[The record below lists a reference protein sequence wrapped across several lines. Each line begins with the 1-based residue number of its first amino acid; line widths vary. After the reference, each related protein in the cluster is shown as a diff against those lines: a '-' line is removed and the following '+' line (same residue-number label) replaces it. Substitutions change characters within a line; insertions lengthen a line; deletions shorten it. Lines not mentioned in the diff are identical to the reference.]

1 MNDQEKKS
9 YLQRY
14 KEAKEKGVPFF
25 PDIIFKDVVVSLVV
39 FLILVALAYF
49 IGAPVEARANPND
62 TSYTPRPEWYFL
74 FLFQLLKYFPGNL
87 EVIGAMI
94 LPGLF
99 ILLLLALPFIDKS
112 AKRHFRN
119 RPFASLTALAVV
131 AGIGVLTILA
141 ATAAPP
147 PQEKVVVDQ
156 AAALYAANCA
166 NCHGPSIDIPPGTDL
181 HKVIAAGTH
190 EGMPAWGGDLSTDEI
205 DQLAGFILSPN
216 GSALYVQYCETC
228 HTQMVQAIGN
238 PLELQRVFTEGANYP
253 SHEGLDIPDW
263 SKVLTSDQQNALL
276 NFLAAPDGQR
286 LFAINCA
293 GCHGQGVAFSGT
305 EDELRTL
312 ISQGGQHLSMPAW
325 KGTLSEADLNTLA
338 AYVVDPK
345 SESGGAA
352 LFGQHCAACHGDKV
366 PSAPDKESA
375 IKIISSGGPHI
386 TMPVWGNILTPEQLD
401 ALVKYTYE
409 TSQGGGTG
417 IGANLFAQNCSACH
431 GQFGEGGPNP
441 ARAGDI
447 IPPISTAE
455 FLKTR
460 DDTTLRNII
469 SQGQPS
475 LGMPSFGD
483 ANGGPFSD
491 EQLDAV
497 VEYLRSWEANP
508 PVEEPPTFATETP
521 PPTPEGSAPTPEP
534 IPSLTGGQ
542 LYAIACASC
551 HGAQGEGGVGPAL
564 NTQDFQDKYD
574 DQALF
579 DTISNGHTATPMVAW
594 GENLSAEQIQL
605 LVYYL
610 RVLGGTPPATPV
622 ASSVSFSRQVAP
634 LLQTRCQ
641 VCHNQ
646 KTTFG
651 GWDSTSYQSVTSTGK
666 NGPVVIAGDI
676 TNSILAQRVTG
687 TQGAAM
693 PPTGKLSEAETQ
705 IILDWIAAGA
715 PEN

>member
-1 MNDQEKKS
+1 MNEQEKKA
-9 YLQRY
+9 YLEKY
-14 KEAKEKGVPFF
+14 KKDKEKGVPFF
-25 PDIIFKDVVVSLVV
+25 PDIIFKDAIVTLII

-49 IGAPVEARANPND
+49 IGAPLEARANPND

-87 EVIGAMI
+87 EVIGAMV

-99 ILLLLALPFIDKS
+99 ILLLFALPFIDKS
-112 AKRHFRN
+112 AKRNFRN
-119 RPFASLTALAVV
+119 RPFATVSALLVV
-131 AGIGVLTILA
+131 IGVGTLTFLA
-141 ATAAPP
+141 ATEAPP

-156 AAALYAANCA
+156 AAELYATNCA
-166 NCHGPSIDIPPGTDL
+166 NCHGESIDVPPGTDL
-181 HKVIAAGTH
+181 HKVIASGEH

-216 GSALYVQYCETC
+216 GSALYTQYCETC
-228 HTQMVQAIGN
+228 HSQMVQAVGN
-238 PLELQRVFTEGANYP
+238 PLELQRVFTEGSSYP
-253 SHEGLDIPDW
+253 PHEGQDIPDW
-263 SKVLTSDQQNALL
+263 GTELSTDQRNALL

-286 LFAINCA
+286 LFAINCS

-305 EDELRTL
+305 EEELRTL

-325 KGTLSEADLNTLA
+325 KGTLSENDLNALA
-338 AYVVDPK
+338 AYVVDP
-345 SESGGAA
+345 SSYPAGET
-352 LFGQHCAACHGDKV
+352 LFSQHCAACHGDIV
-366 PSAPDKESA
+366 PSAPDRESA
-375 IKIISSGGPHI
+375 VKIISSGGPHV
-386 TMPVWGNILTPEQLD
+386 TMPVWGNILTSEQLD

-409 TSQGGGTG
+409 ASKGGGTG
-417 IGANLFAQNCSACH
+417 IGATLFAQNCSACH

-441 ARAGDI
+441 TRAGDI

-460 DDTTLRNII
+460 DDTTIRNII
-469 SQGQPS
+469 SQGQPD
-475 LGMPSFGD
+475 LGMSPFGD
-483 ANGGPFSD
+483 ANGGPLND
-491 EQLDAV
+491 DQLDAL
-497 VEYLRSWEANP
+497 VEYIRSWEANP
-508 PVEEPPTFATETP
+508 PVEEPPQFATPTP
-521 PPTPEGSAPTPEP
+521 LPTPEVSAPTPEP

-551 HGAQGEGGVGPAL
+551 HGAQGEGDVGPAL
-564 NTQDFQDKYD
+564 NTQEFQDKYD

-594 GENLSAEQIQL
+594 GDSLTDEQINL
-605 LVYYL
+605 LVQYI
-610 RVLGGTPPATPV
+610 RVLGGATPATPT
-622 ASSVSFSRQVAP
+622 VSFSGQIAP
-634 LLQTRCQ
+634 LFEANCQ

-646 KTTFG
+646 NSAMA
-651 GWDSTSYQSVTSTGK
+651 GWDSTSYQSVTTTGN

-676 TNSILAQRVTG
+676 TNSILAQRVSG
-687 TQGAAM
+687 SQGAVM
-693 PPTGKLSEAETQ
+693 PPSGKMSDEEIQ